1 MAETGK
7 LKLVTGRARFTSRI
21 TEESSALGFG
31 VLNFGDH
38 NVSGGVREFTDQA
51 GFVRVTSALSEAFG
65 RGDTAEVLQLL
76 DSGFE
81 HNLYSL
87 KSLFRD
93 DQHKILQII
102 LQSTLA
108 QAESVI
114 RQQYGEYA
122 PLMRFLADLRVEQP
136 KLFRTL
142 AESALN
148 SELQQA
154 LKAGE
159 REHARK
165 LIAAAKEVN
174 IALDGAAHEFVVRK
188 QLEESARSFAADPH
202 SLEKLQAL
210 ETAVSFAQQLPFSL
224 TLLEV
229 QNLCFGR
236 LKAALGEAQQN
247 AASGDESAKSWVAHA
262 HTLADSLRLRIE

>member
-1 MAETGK
+1 
-7 LKLVTGRARFTSRI
+7 V
-21 TEESSALGFG
+21 GFAQ
-31 VLNFGDH
+31 
-38 NVSGGVREFTDQA
+38 VSGALA
-51 GFVRVTSALSEAFG
+51 GAFG
-65 RGDTAEVLQLL
+65 TGDTAELLLLL
-76 DSGFE
+76 DSGFD

-93 DQHKILQII
+93 DQHNILLII

-108 QAESVI
+108 RAESVV

-122 PLMRFLADLRVEQP
+122 PLMRFLADLHVVQP

-165 LIAAAKEVN
+165 LIADAKEVN
-174 IALDGAAHEFVVRK
+174 IALDGVAHEFVVRK

-210 ETAVSFAQQLPFSL
+210 ETTVTFAQQLPFSL
-224 TLLEV
+224 NLSEV
-229 QNLCFGR
+229 QNLCFGQ
-236 LKAALGEAQQN
+236 LNAALGEAQQN
-247 AASGDESAKSWVAHA
+247 AASGDESTKSWIVHA